1 MDLRTNNSG
10 EIKMYAIYILINEMN
25 AVRDCKIERC
35 IKVSPD
41 FDSLK
46 NAIDDLMKNHMRYMQ
61 WREMLLDVNFD
72 VIGIKIMII
81 G

>member
-1 MDLRTNNSG
+1 MNNNTNSHG
-10 EIKMYAIYILINEMN
+10 IIEMYAIYILINEMN
-25 AVRDCKIERC
+25 PVLDCQIERC

-46 NAIDDLMKNHMRYMQ
+46 NAIDDLMKNQMRYMQ

-81 G
+81 